1 MKIPKNTPLS
11 IQKLDVAFA
20 WVMETVVHNES
31 EHCLVNAAVKK
42 LQSSSTSVIIQAPSL
57 IYHLDEKL
65 SHEISPVRNQPSLIL
80 QMYPREG
87 GG

>member
-42 LQSSSTSVIIQAPSL
+42 ITVQLHEYNYSGTQSDLSSWWETKPWNIPC
-57 IYHLDEKL
+57 
-65 SHEISPVRNQPSLIL
+65 
-80 QMYPREG
+80 
-87 GG
+87 